1 MRLYSVNVLH
11 FDFVTF
17 AKLTG
22 HRVYLMLLLKK
33 ELWAWRRVLSF
44 KVYVLIWI
52 CTYRSTVL
60 HGVC

>member
-22 HRVYLMLLLKK
+22 HRVYLMLSLKK
-33 ELWAWRRVLSF
+33 ELSAWGGVLSF
-44 KVYVLIWI
+44 KVYVLI
-52 CTYRSTVL
+52 
-60 HGVC
+60 